1 MDRRE
6 SIKSLLI
13 GAAATSALFT
23 AAGCGTETA
32 EATTEAAADQY
43 PFSGTRTKA
52 ELERDARFH
61 ATGPFFSDAERKTLD
76 RLADIIIPAD
86 EQGPSASATGV
97 TGFIDFMAL
106 DFPDFQLPL
115 RAGLSWLSRESLQR
129 FEQNEFTALTPEQQI
144 AIVEDI
150 AYLPEDPEEDPA
162 PPVAFF
168 HLLRQLVVCG
178 YFTSKEGLEDLGYVG
193 NRPNLWDGPPE
204 EVLQKHGI
212 TGEEEWL
219 AKCVDHDTRGEVAEW
234 DEQGNLLN

>member
-23 AAGCGTETA
+23 AAGCE
-32 EATTEAAADQY
+32 TEAAETTAKAANAY
-43 PFSGTRTKA
+43 PFEGTRTPA
-52 ELERDARFH
+52 ELKRDARFH
-61 ATGPFFSDAERKTLD
+61 ATGPFFSDTERKTLD
-76 RLADIIIPAD
+76 TLADIILPAD
-86 EQGPSASATGV
+86 EQGPAASTTGV

-129 FEQNEFTALTPEQQI
+129 FEQNDFTALTSEQQI
-144 AIVEDI
+144 AIVDDI
-150 AYLPEDPEEDPA
+150 AYLPEDPEEIPE

-178 YFTSKEGLEDLGYVG
+178 YFTSKEGLKDLGYIG
-193 NRPNLWDGPPE
+193 NAPNLWDGPPE

-212 TGEEEWL
+212 TGEEAWL
-219 AKCVDHDTRGEVAEW
+219 AKCVDHDTRGEIAEW
-234 DEQGNLLN
+234 DEEGNLLN